1 MGAQPSWHDAFADR
15 TERAVRAE
23 GRRPLRGAQARRDRR
38 RRQREGRCGSRIDL
52 RTFARLTLL
61 CTYAMTLAQ
70 SFYRPQSAYALLER
84 GAQNPHEG
92 SSRAVLESLARIEE
106 VDAELRAM
114 TAVATRQA
122 AHETARANASAA
134 QGPLAGLPVV
144 VKDIFD
150 THDFVTSYGSPIY
163 ADHRPKSDAA
173 IVTLLKRNGAVLV
186 GKTVTSE
193 FAYMAPTV
201 TRNP

>member
-15 TERAVRAE
+15 TERAVRAQ
-23 GRRPLRGAQARRDRR
+23 GCRPLRGAQARRDRR

-61 CTYAMTLAQ
+61 CTHAMTLAQ

-84 GAQNPHEG
+84 GAQNPHER

-106 VDAELRAM
+106 VDAEVRAM
-114 TAVATRQA
+114 TAVAT
-122 AHETARANASAA
+122 HETALANASAA

-186 GKTVTSE
+186 GKT
-193 FAYMAPTV
+193 
-201 TRNP
+201 